1 MWLAVAQ
8 SSSNVYVVSH
18 LPTCELGTFARQRMP
33 IKNCRRDSVQRVVIE
48 DMFLRSMPGDEGF
61 PIVLIDNVIV
71 LFLL

>member
-18 LPTCELGTFARQRMP
+18 LPTCELGTFAR
-33 IKNCRRDSVQRVVIE
+33 QRVVIE